1 MSSVQISWDN
11 RWALAPDQEQCCSI
25 CFAKKC
31 FHFLYVPFPLKSLGL
46 ILSIFLK
53 VPSFLSWGTVA
64 VALFYNLLIP
74 MYSSWK
80 LQWSS
85 ITHVCINYWNPFS
98 PCKNGLKS
106 TAGQVCWKY
115 IDCSNT
121 RRWPMNMVVGGERR
135 NKASQMWIVSVVINM
150 FKQTHFVT
158 FFSFG
163 QYILEFEL
171 REGSLSKLFLLN
183 IYILLQVIIPYM
195 EVLFKALTISC
206 VKDTQWMWIST
217 RMRSHFPSGVI
228 CSTWFTCLA
237 ILTLHFEGCLC
248 CT

>member
-1 MSSVQISWDN
+1 MSSVHISWDN
-11 RWALAPDQEQCCSI
+11 WRALAPDQEQGCSI

-98 PCKNGLKS
+98 PCKNGLKVLLGKCAES
-106 TAGQVCWKY
+106 TLTAQTQGGGQWTWLWEGK
-115 IDCSNT
+115 
-121 RRWPMNMVVGGERR
+121 GETKLVRC
-135 NKASQMWIVSVVINM
+135 
-150 FKQTHFVT
+150 
-158 FFSFG
+158 
-163 QYILEFEL
+163 EL
-171 REGSLSKLFLLN
+171 YLL
-183 IYILLQVIIPYM
+183 
-195 EVLFKALTISC
+195 
-206 VKDTQWMWIST
+206 
-217 RMRSHFPSGVI
+217 
-228 CSTWFTCLA
+228 
-237 ILTLHFEGCLC
+237 
-248 CT
+248 